1 MEVKN
6 EKGLLKEELLA
17 DNRDRVAESVKN
29 HKIKIV
35 GDSIKELV
43 KVAFVYV

>member
-6 EKGLLKEELLA
+6 EKGLLKEELLV
-17 DNRDRVAESVKN
+17 DNRDRVAETAKN

-35 GDSIKELV
+35 GGLIKELV
-43 KVAFVYV
+43 KVVFVYV